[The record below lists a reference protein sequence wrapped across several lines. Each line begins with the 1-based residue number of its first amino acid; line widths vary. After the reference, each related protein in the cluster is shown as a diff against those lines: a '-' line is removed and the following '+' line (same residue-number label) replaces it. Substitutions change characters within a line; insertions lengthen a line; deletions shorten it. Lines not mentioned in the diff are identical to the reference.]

1 MANTIDCNHTVR
13 YGLVSMESWLLK
25 WVRVG
30 VRYHNVWTNVMFG
43 TVINLHSS
51 FLTVSYG
58 RLESPEGMWFSS
70 WSTRQWGLR
79 GTLQDKQHML
89 YDGQVTIKQKWNVK
103 DANSGD
109 VQKLTFYSVNMFCF
123 ENTILKEF

>member
-1 MANTIDCNHTVR
+1 MLINLSFHP
-13 YGLVSMESWLLK
+13 ESTRGSEINRGAYWGCFWAFL
-25 WVRVG
+25 WWG
-30 VRYHNVWTNVMFG
+30 VRSHNVWTNVMFG

-70 WSTRQWGLR
+70 CPLEALVSGAWGESVK
-79 GTLQDKQHML
+79 TSSICFM
-89 YDGQVTIKQKWNVK
+89 VVKWQESGNFKVQQ

-109 VQKLTFYSVNMFCF
+109 IQKLTFYSVNMF
-123 ENTILKEF
+123 